1 MLFSK
6 VLELGLRKNFVR
18 RYAFMG
24 KFAMFIIMTVYFM
37 TVVGWPGVL
46 AAPVWYTLIKAW
58 SWTMRELENQA

>member
-1 MLFSK
+1 
-6 VLELGLRKNFVR
+6 
-18 RYAFMG
+18 MG

-46 AAPVWYTLIKAW
+46 AAPVWYMLIKAW

>member
-1 MLFSK
+1 M
-6 VLELGLRKNFVR
+6 R

-37 TVVGWPGVL
+37 TVVGWSGVL

-58 SWTMRELENQA
+58 SWTMRELERQA

>member
-1 MLFSK
+1 
-6 VLELGLRKNFVR
+6 
-18 RYAFMG
+18 MG

-58 SWTMRELENQA
+58 SWTMRELENQAQCLVFTWSKNKEKWI